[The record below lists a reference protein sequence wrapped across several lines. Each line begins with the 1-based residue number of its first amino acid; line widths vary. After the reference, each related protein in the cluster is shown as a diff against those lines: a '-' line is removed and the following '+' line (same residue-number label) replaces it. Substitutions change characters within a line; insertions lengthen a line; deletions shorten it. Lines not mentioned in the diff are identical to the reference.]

1 MRGAGGYGRVGEPSV
16 ARAIPMGDE
25 SPSRESSWILTF
37 GFLFAAIPGIAIA
50 AAAFAAFQRIYR
62 FVPVTDV
69 FVVALFG
76 IVLSGILVRA
86 ARAKQRY
93 DDPMLLSLALATG
106 LALSLYTMGGWEL
119 SSAAFLFTVA
129 CLASY
134 FGVTRS
140 AAAAGWKKL
149 RWSLVSAFVALGLG
163 LLPSVLVVDGFWT
176 ATVYLP
182 QLIRD
187 VGMASVLGVATSA
200 TFLGLATSW
209 LPTPLTTPT
218 TQHS

>member
-1 MRGAGGYGRVGEPSV
+1 MGEPSV
-16 ARAIPMGDE
+16 ARAIPVGDE
-25 SPSRESSWILTF
+25 SPSREFSWILTF
-37 GFLFAAIPGIAIA
+37 GFLFAAIPGIAVA
-50 AAAFAAFQRIYR
+50 AAALATFQRIYR

-69 FVVALFG
+69 SIVALFG
-76 IVLSGILVRA
+76 IVLSGILVFA
-86 ARAKQRY
+86 ARVKQRY

-106 LALSLYTMGGWEL
+106 LALSVYTMGGWEL
-119 SSAAFLFTVA
+119 GSAAFLFTVA
-129 CLASY
+129 CLGSY
-134 FGVTRS
+134 FGVTWS

-163 LLPSVLVVDGFWT
+163 LLPSVLVVNGVWT

-182 QLIRD
+182 ELIRE
-187 VGMASVLGVATSA
+187 VGMASILGVGTSA

-209 LPTPLTTPT
+209 LPTPLTRPT